1 MFPTVYGYTDTRYG
15 SYARYGGMVFL
26 LTKEYNNIITIFL
39 SLFII
44 VTKVTVYSKIFT
56 NNNMMDRT
64 IKQQIKEYKLQLL
77 RDKKEREQ
85 LLNAKTN
92 WGALEQ
98 FIQKVNEN
106 PGLRVDVELRDG
118 TVIHLQTT
126 TKKQFDP
133 YIGE

>member
-1 MFPTVYGYTDTRYG
+1 MFKQLQYLF
-15 SYARYGGMVFL
+15 SF
-26 LTKEYNNIITIFL
+26 FL
-39 SLFII
+39 SFYNI
-44 VTKVTVYSKIFT
+44 TNVTVYSKIFT
-56 NNNMMDRT
+56 NKYMMDRT
-64 IKQQIKEYKLQLL
+64 IKQQMKEYKLKLL
-77 RDKKEREQ
+77 REAKEREQ

-118 TVIHLQTT
+118 TVVHIQTV

>member
-1 MFPTVYGYTDTRYG
+1 MDIQILDMVV
-15 SYARYGGMVFL
+15 MVF
-26 LTKEYNNIITIFL
+26 LTKEYNNIIT
-39 SLFII
+39 LFFFFPLFYNN
-44 VTKVTVYSKIFT
+44 TKVTVYSKIFT
-56 NNNMMDRT
+56 NKYMMDRT

>member
-1 MFPTVYGYTDTRYG
+1 MKNNY
-15 SYARYGGMVFL
+15 
-26 LTKEYNNIITIFL
+26 NIISLFL
-39 SLFII
+39 SLYII

-56 NNNMMDRT
+56 NNNNMMDRT

-77 RDKKEREQ
+77 RDRKEREQ
-85 LLNAKTN
+85 LLNSKTN

-118 TVIHLQTT
+118 TVIHLQTV

-133 YIGE
+133 YIGD

>member
-1 MFPTVYGYTDTRYG
+1 M
-15 SYARYGGMVFL
+15 
-26 LTKEYNNIITIFL
+26 I
-39 SLFII
+39 
-44 VTKVTVYSKIFT
+44 
-56 NNNMMDRT
+56 DRT
-64 IKQQIKEYKLQLL
+64 IKQQIKEYKQKLIQ
-77 RDKKEREQ
+77 DKREREQ

>member
-1 MFPTVYGYTDTRYG
+1 MQYLYLF
-15 SYARYGGMVFL
+15 SFL
-26 LTKEYNNIITIFL
+26 LFYNI
-39 SLFII
+39 
-44 VTKVTVYSKIFT
+44 TKVTLKKIFT

-85 LLNAKTN
+85 LLNSKTN
-92 WGALEQ
+92 WAALEQ

-133 YIGE
+133 YIGD

>member
-1 MFPTVYGYTDTRYG
+1 MQEGL
-15 SYARYGGMVFL
+15 FL
-26 LTKEYNNIITIFL
+26 TGKQSFLFYNIINSFFFL
-39 SLFII
+39 SFYNI
-44 VTKVTVYSKIFT
+44 TNVTVYSKIFT
-56 NNNMMDRT
+56 NKYIMDRT

-77 RDKKEREQ
+77 REKKEREQ

-118 TVIHLQTT
+118 TVVHIQTV

-133 YIGE
+133 YIGD